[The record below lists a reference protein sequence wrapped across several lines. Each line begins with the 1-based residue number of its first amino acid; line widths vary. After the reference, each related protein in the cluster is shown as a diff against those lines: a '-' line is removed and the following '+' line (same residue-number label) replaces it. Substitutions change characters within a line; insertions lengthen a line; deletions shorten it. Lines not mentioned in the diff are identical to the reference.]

1 VKDKP
6 DLDAIS
12 AAFQTSQGGKH
23 FLLCSNGK
31 FFSDR
36 IEPEELMV
44 TGVTGV
50 RLDKYLE
57 LSSAR
62 PGTGFALLLRWKN
75 HAGILYPAWQISM
88 WRD

>member
-1 VKDKP
+1 
-6 DLDAIS
+6 
-12 AAFQTSQGGKH
+12 
-23 FLLCSNGK
+23 
-31 FFSDR
+31 
-36 IEPEELMV
+36 M

-57 LSSAR
+57 LSSAKA
-62 PGTGFALLLRWKN
+62 GTGFALLLRWKN